1 MTFKLYYRCLILKE
15 NKPVLRAILSEAWAD
30 AHGAT
35 SSFCHCSKGSC
46 IWGKKKEKNCPVK
59 SNEQHSWVFEGDMEG
74 AGWWYSIN
82 GSWTAD
88 SRGSQNKSPLTQHS
102 KPRPLAAH
110 VDNNSVPCP
119 AAIKHFE
126 IAYLSGAVWGR
137 HSNLIPRLFGTRGR
151 VGPRASPRFLNYNK
165 SRDGTVLR
173 SLIMISV
180 FSKLA
185 GMGWFSMA
193 RVTASRV
200 GNFDSLKWIGM
211 FESVHQNES
220 IRNGLHAE
228 NKALEANG
236 EKWEAERGPYVKP
249 DLSDRAFLTAP
260 TRPSFLKHILFK
272 KLLSVKASSTWKS
285 LKQQVYVHTA
295 SDANVKLA
303 IWKAHKLHI
312 ANIS

>member
-1 MTFKLYYRCLILKE
+1 MSTVPLCH
-15 NKPVLRAILSEAWAD
+15 PVTVQKDLAFEV
-30 AHGAT
+30 
-35 SSFCHCSKGSC
+35 
-46 IWGKKKEKNCPVK
+46 KKKEKNCPVK
-59 SNEQHSWVFEGDMEG
+59 SNEQHSWVFEGNMEG

-137 HSNLIPRLFGTRGR
+137 HSNLIPRLFRTRGR

-228 NKALEANG
+228 SKALEANG
-236 EKWEAERGPYVKP
+236 EKWEAERGPYFV
-249 DLSDRAFLTAP
+249 
-260 TRPSFLKHILFK
+260 FK

-303 IWKAHKLHI
+303 IGKAHKLHI